1 VSLGVLSRLAS
12 YAVGTMYVKRVTVK
26 RGESSYVYL
35 RLVEAYRQDGRVRHR
50 VIANLGR
57 EDVLKASGQLD
68 QLAASFARLDPPPWG
83 TRREVGSLLL
93 VRHYLQRLGL
103 VKVVDEAIP
112 QRGRAQ
118 LTHGEVVAA
127 LIANRLSAPAPLYD
141 VAGWAS
147 SAAVHEL
154 LDVPAALLGDDRLGR
169 ALEAFA
175 PVAASVRGA
184 AMLAAIEEFGADAAR
199 LHLDLT
205 TLTVCG
211 AYPGSQLVGKGW
223 SSSRTIQRQVRVLA
237 ASNSTGVPLYVRPH
251 PGSAA
256 ELTCLGQAM
265 DELAGLL
272 PPGLLVVADSALGH
286 WKNLREVDRAGL
298 RFVVPLRESTGYF
311 DRFLTEVGHDQLRP
325 IHHVARREQHLPP
338 HRRTQYRGALR
349 DWEITD
355 PDTGTTHRFR
365 VAYIWSSEEARS
377 VAEARERA
385 LAKAEAELARVHRGL
400 GGRHYK
406 TGQQVKARVN
416 RILGPNVQPLLTVTV
431 SAQHGR
437 PTLAWQR
444 NQTTITAAAR
454 HDGIY
459 ALATN
464 LPGRLSAATI
474 LSKYK
479 NQYLVE
485 LAHRANKS
493 VLNVRP
499 IFLHNDDRITAL
511 ISIVGLSLLIYGL
524 IETELRQALGPDQ
537 PLHGLLPEGRAAR
550 PTGRNILTAFQGLG
564 ATYTPTGLHLDR
576 LTNTQR
582 TILNHLN
589 IAIPWPE
596 QRQN

>member
-1 VSLGVLSRLAS
+1 
-12 YAVGTMYVKRVTVK
+12 MYVKRAVVK

-93 VRHYLQRLGL
+93 VRHYLHRLGL
-103 VKVVDEAIP
+103 VKLIDETIP

-175 PVAASVRGA
+175 PVAAAVRGA
-184 AMLAAIEEFGADAAR
+184 AMLAAIETFGADAAR

-205 TLTVCG
+205 TLTVSG
-211 AYPGSQLVGKGW
+211 AYPGSDLVGKGW
-223 SSSRTIQRQVRVLA
+223 NAARTVQRQVRVLA

-251 PGSAA
+251 PGNAA

-265 DELAGLL
+265 DDLAALL

-286 WKNLREVDRAGL
+286 WKNLREADRAGL
-298 RFVVPLRESTGYF
+298 RCIVPLRESTGYF
-311 DRFLTEVGHDQLRP
+311 DRFLTEVGHDGLRP
-325 IHHVARREQHLPP
+325 VRYVSRREQHLPA
-338 HRRTQYRGALR
+338 HRRTHYRGALR
-349 DWEITD
+349 DWNLAD
-355 PDTGTTHRFR
+355 PDTGTVHRFR
-365 VAYIWSSEEARS
+365 VAYIHSSEEARS

-385 LAKAEAELARVHRGL
+385 LTKAETDLTRVHRGL
-400 GGRHYK
+400 GGRHYR
-406 TGQQVKARVN
+406 TTQQVQARVN
-416 RILGPNVQPLLTVTV
+416 RIIGPNIHGLLTVSV
-431 SAQHGR
+431 GVDGGR
-437 PTLAWQR
+437 PTLTWQR
-444 NQTTITAAAR
+444 DQTAINVAAQ

-464 LPGRLSAATI
+464 LPGHLTPTAVLRR
-474 LSKYK
+474 YK
-479 NQYLVE
+479 DQHLVE

-511 ISIVGLSLLIYGL
+511 ISIVGLALLIYGL
-524 IETELRQALGPDQ
+524 IETDLRQALGPDQ
-537 PLHGLLPEGRAAR
+537 HLPGLLPEGRAAR
-550 PTGRNILTAFQGLG
+550 PTARNILAAFQGLA
-564 ATYTPTGLHLDR
+564 ATYTPNGLYLDR
-576 LTNTQR
+576 LTHTQR

-589 IAIPWPE
+589 IGLPWPE
-596 QRQN
+596 QGQK

>member
-1 VSLGVLSRLAS
+1 
-12 YAVGTMYVKRVTVK
+12 MYVKRVTVK

-50 VIANLGR
+50 VIAQLGR

-103 VKVVDEAIP
+103 VQIVDEAVP

-184 AMLAAIEEFGADAAR
+184 AMLAAIGQFGTDAAR

-211 AYPGSQLVGKGW
+211 AYPGSDLVGKGW
-223 SSSRTIQRQVRVLA
+223 NSSRQIQRQVRVLA
-237 ASNSTGVPLYVRPH
+237 ASNSTGVPLYVRPQ

-265 DELAGLL
+265 DELAALL

-286 WKNLREVDRAGL
+286 WKNLREVDQAGL
-298 RFVVPLRESTGYF
+298 RFIVPLRESTGYF
-311 DRFLTEVGHDQLRP
+311 DQFLTEVGHDALRP
-325 IHHVARREQHLPP
+325 VRYVSRREQHLPA
-338 HRRTQYRGALR
+338 HKRTRYRGALR
-349 DWEITD
+349 SVDITD
-355 PDTGTTHRFR
+355 PKTDAVHRFR

-385 LAKAEAELARVHRGL
+385 LTKAETDLTRVQRGL

-406 TGQQVKARVN
+406 TAQQVQARVN
-416 RILGPNVQPLLTVTV
+416 RIIGPNVHQLLTTSIGV
-431 SAQHGR
+431 HDNR
-437 PTLAWQR
+437 PTLTWHR
-444 NQTTITAAAR
+444 NQTAIDTSAQ

-464 LPGRLSAATI
+464 LPGRLTASSV
-474 LSKYK
+474 LGLYK
-479 NQYLVE
+479 NQHLVE

-511 ISIVGLSLLIYGL
+511 VSIVGLALLIYGL
-524 IETELRQALGPDQ
+524 IETDLRQALGPDQ
-537 PLHGLLPEGRAAR
+537 HLPGLLPEGRPAR
-550 PTGRNILTAFQGLG
+550 PTGRNILAAFQGLG
-564 ATYTPTGLHLDR
+564 ATYTPNGLRLDR
-576 LTNTQR
+576 LTHTQR
-582 TILNHLN
+582 SILDHLN
-589 IAIPWPE
+589 IGPPWPE
-596 QRQN
+596 QGQQ

>member
-1 VSLGVLSRLAS
+1 
-12 YAVGTMYVKRVTVK
+12 MYVKRATVK

-35 RLVEAYRQDGRVRHR
+35 RLVEAYRENGQVRHR

-103 VKVVDEAIP
+103 VKLVDEAVP

-154 LDVPAALLGDDRLGR
+154 LDTPAALLGDDRLGR

-175 PVAASVRGA
+175 PVAAPVRGA
-184 AMLAAIEEFGADAAR
+184 AMLTAIESFGADAAR

-205 TLTVCG
+205 TLTVSG
-211 AYPGSQLVGKGW
+211 AYPGSDLVGKGW
-223 SSSRTIQRQVRVLA
+223 NSSRQIQRQVRVLA

-251 PGSAA
+251 PGNAA

-265 DELAGLL
+265 EELARLL

-286 WKNLREVDRAGL
+286 WKNLREVDLAGL
-298 RFVVPLRESTGYF
+298 RFIVPLRESTGYF
-311 DRFLTEVGHDQLRP
+311 DRFLAEGGHGALRP
-325 IHHVARREQHLPP
+325 IRHVARREQHLPA
-338 HRRTQYRGALR
+338 HRRTRYRGTLR
-349 DWEITD
+349 DWQCAD
-355 PDTGTTHRFR
+355 PDTSAVHRFR

-385 LAKAEAELARVHRGL
+385 LTKAETELARVQRGL
-400 GGRHYK
+400 GGQHYK
-406 TGQQVKARVN
+406 TTQQVQARVN
-416 RILGPNVQPLLTVTV
+416 RILGPNVQPLLTITI
-431 SAQHGR
+431 APEDGK
-437 PTLAWQR
+437 PTLSWQR
-444 NQTTITAAAR
+444 DQAAIDAAAR

-464 LPGRLSAATI
+464 LPGQLTAATV
-474 LSKYK
+474 LHLYK
-479 NQYLVE
+479 QQHMVE

-511 ISIVGLSLLIYGL
+511 VNIVGLALLLYGL
-524 IETELRQALGPDQ
+524 IETDLRHALGPDQ
-537 PLHGLLPEGRAAR
+537 QLPGLLPEGRAAR
-550 PTGRNILTAFQGLG
+550 PTGRNILAAFQGLG
-564 ATYTPTGLHLDR
+564 ATYTPNGLRLDR
-576 LTNTQR
+576 LTHTQR
-582 TILNHLN
+582 EILNHLN
-589 IAIPWPE
+589 IALPWPE
-596 QRQN
+596 QGHE

>member
-1 VSLGVLSRLAS
+1 
-12 YAVGTMYVKRVTVK
+12 MYVKRAVVK

-35 RLVEAYRQDGRVRHR
+35 RLVEAYREDGKVRHR

-83 TRREVGSLLL
+83 TWREVGSLLL

-103 VKVVDEAIP
+103 VKIVDEAVP

-184 AMLAAIEEFGADAAR
+184 AMLAAIDAFGADAAR

-205 TLTVCG
+205 TLTVSG
-211 AYPGSQLVGKGW
+211 AYPGSDLVGKGW
-223 SSSRTIQRQVRVLA
+223 NSSRHIQRQVRVLA
-237 ASNSTGVPLYVRPH
+237 ASNGTGVPLYVHPH

-265 DELAGLL
+265 DELATLL

-286 WKNLREVDRAGL
+286 WKNLREVDQAGL
-298 RFVVPLRESTGYF
+298 RFIVPLRESTGYF
-311 DRFLTEVGHDQLRP
+311 DRFLTDVGHDALRP
-325 IHHVARREQHLPP
+325 IRYVARREQHLPP
-338 HRRTQYRGALR
+338 HRRTHYRGALR
-349 DWEITD
+349 EWEISD
-355 PDTGTTHRFR
+355 PNSEAVHRFR

-385 LAKAEAELARVHRGL
+385 LTKAEADLARVHRGL
-400 GGRHYK
+400 GGQHYR
-406 TGQQVKARVN
+406 TAQQVQARVN
-416 RILGPNVQPLLTVTV
+416 RILGPNVQPLLNVTV
-431 SAQHGR
+431 SAEDDK
-437 PTLAWQR
+437 PTLTWHRDQPA
-444 NQTTITAAAR
+444 IDTAAQ

-464 LPGRLSAATI
+464 LPGRITATTM
-474 LSKYK
+474 LNLYK
-479 NQYLVE
+479 NQHTVE

-499 IFLHNDDRITAL
+499 IFLHNDDRITAVV
-511 ISIVGLSLLIYGL
+511 SIVGLALLIYGL
-524 IETELRQALGPDQ
+524 IETDLRQALGPDQ
-537 PLHGLLPEGRAAR
+537 HLPGLLPEGRAAR
-550 PTGRNILTAFQGLG
+550 PTGRNILAAFQGLG
-564 ATYTPTGLHLDR
+564 ATYTPTGLRLDR
-576 LTNTQR
+576 LTTTQR
-582 TILNHLN
+582 AILNHLN
-589 IAIPWPE
+589 IDLPWPE
-596 QRQN
+596 HGQG

>member
-1 VSLGVLSRLAS
+1 
-12 YAVGTMYVKRVTVK
+12 MYVKRVTVK
-26 RGESSYVYL
+26 RGEGSYVYL
-35 RLVEAYRQDGRVRHR
+35 RLVEAYREGGKVRHR

-57 EDVLKASGQLD
+57 EDVLKTSGQLD

-103 VKVVDEAIP
+103 VKIVDEAVP

-175 PVAASVRGA
+175 PVAASVRGQ
-184 AMLAAIEEFGADAAR
+184 AMLTALEAFGADAAR

-205 TLTVCG
+205 TLTVSG
-211 AYPGSQLVGKGW
+211 SYPGSDLVGKGW
-223 SSSRTIQRQVRVLA
+223 SSNRTVQRQVRVLA
-237 ASNSTGVPLYVRPH
+237 ASNNAGVPLYVRPH

-265 DELAGLL
+265 DELTALL

-298 RFVVPLRESTGYF
+298 RFIVPLRESTGYF
-311 DRFLTEVGHDQLRP
+311 NRFLTDIGHEGLRP
-325 IHHVARREQHLPP
+325 IRHVARREQHLPP
-338 HRRTQYRGALR
+338 ARRTRYRGALR
-349 DWEITD
+349 DWEVTD
-355 PDTGTTHRFR
+355 PDTGTLHHFR

-385 LAKAEAELARVHRGL
+385 LTKAETELARVHRGL

-406 TGQQVKARVN
+406 TAPQVQARIN
-416 RILGPNVQPLLTVTV
+416 RILGPNVAPLLNITIGV
-431 SAQHGR
+431 QDDR
-437 PTLAWQR
+437 PTLTWHR
-444 NQTTITAAAR
+444 DQTAIDIAAQ

-464 LPGRLSAATI
+464 LPGRITATTVLST
-474 LSKYK
+474 YK
-479 NQYLVE
+479 DQHLVE

-511 ISIVGLSLLIYGL
+511 ISIVGLALLIYGL
-524 IETELRQALGPDQ
+524 IESDLRQALEPDTHL
-537 PLHGLLPEGRAAR
+537 PGLLPEGRAAR
-550 PTGRNILTAFQGLG
+550 PTGRNILAAFQSLG
-564 ATYTPTGLHLDR
+564 ATYTPHGLRLDR

-582 TILNHLN
+582 QILNHLN
-589 IAIPWPE
+589 IALPWPE
-596 QRQN
+596 QGQN

>member
-1 VSLGVLSRLAS
+1 
-12 YAVGTMYVKRVTVK
+12 MYVKRATVK
-26 RGESSYVYL
+26 RGDSSYVYL
-35 RLVEAYRQDGRVRHR
+35 RLVEAYREDGRVRHR

-83 TRREVGSLLL
+83 TRRGVGSLLL
-93 VRHYLQRLGL
+93 VRHYLERLGV
-103 VKVVDEAIP
+103 VKIVDEAVP

-184 AMLAAIEEFGADAAR
+184 AMLAAIDAFGADAAR

-205 TLTVCG
+205 TLTVSG
-211 AYPGSQLVGKGW
+211 AYPGSDLVGKGW
-223 SSSRTIQRQVRVLA
+223 NSSRQIQRQVRVLA
-237 ASNSTGVPLYVRPH
+237 ASNGTGVPLYVRPH
-251 PGSAA
+251 PGNAA

-286 WKNLREVDRAGL
+286 WKNLREVDQAGL
-298 RFVVPLRESTGYF
+298 RFIVPLRENTGYF
-311 DRFLTEVGHDQLRP
+311 DRFLAEVGHDALRP
-325 IHHVARREQHLPP
+325 VRYVARREQHLPA
-338 HRRTQYRGALR
+338 HRRTHYRGAVR
-349 DWEITD
+349 EWEITD
-355 PDTGTTHRFR
+355 PNTDTVHHFR

-385 LAKAEAELARVHRGL
+385 LTKAEAELARVSRGL
-400 GGRHYK
+400 GGQHYK
-406 TGQQVKARVN
+406 TPQQVQARVN
-416 RILGPNVQPLLTVTV
+416 RILGPNVSALLNVAV
-431 SAQHGR
+431 GAQNDR
-437 PTLAWQR
+437 PTLTWQR
-444 NQTTITAAAR
+444 DQAAIDTAAR

-464 LPGRLSAATI
+464 LPGRITATSVLS
-474 LSKYK
+474 LYK
-479 NQYLVE
+479 NQHLVE
-485 LAHRANKS
+485 LGHRANKS

-499 IFLHNDDRITAL
+499 IFLHNDDRIAAL
-511 ISIVGLSLLIYGL
+511 VSIVGLALLIYGL
-524 IETELRQALGPDQ
+524 IETDLRQALGPDQ
-537 PLHGLLPEGRAAR
+537 HLPGLLPEGRPAR
-550 PTGRNILTAFQGLG
+550 PTGRNILAAFQGLG
-564 ATYTPTGLHLDR
+564 ATYTPNGLRLDR
-576 LTNTQR
+576 LTPTQR
-582 TILNHLN
+582 AILEHLN
-589 IAIPWPE
+589 IAPPWPE
-596 QRQN
+596 QGQS

>member
-1 VSLGVLSRLAS
+1 
-12 YAVGTMYVKRVTVK
+12 MYVKRATVK

-35 RLVEAYRQDGRVRHR
+35 RLVEAYREDGRVRHR

-103 VKVVDEAIP
+103 VKIVDEAVP

-184 AMLAAIEEFGADAAR
+184 AMLTATDEFGADAAR

-205 TLTVCG
+205 TLSVSG
-211 AYPGSQLVGKGW
+211 AYPGSELVGKGW
-223 SSSRTIQRQVRVLA
+223 SSDRTVQRQVRVLT
-237 ASNSTGVPLYVRPH
+237 ASNPTGIPLYVRPH

-298 RFVVPLRESTGYF
+298 RFIVPLRETTGYF
-311 DRFLTEVGHDQLRP
+311 DRFRTQVGHHQLRP
-325 IHHVARREQHLPP
+325 IRHVARREQHLPA
-338 HRRTQYRGALR
+338 HRRTRYRGALR
-349 DWEITD
+349 DWAITD
-355 PDTGTTHRFR
+355 PKTETVHHFR

-385 LAKAEAELARVHRGL
+385 LAKAEAELTRVHHGL
-400 GGRHYK
+400 GGQHYK
-406 TGQQVKARVN
+406 TPQQVQARVN
-416 RILGPNVQPLLTVTV
+416 RILGPNVVALLTATV
-431 SAQHGR
+431 GAEDGR
-437 PTLAWQR
+437 PTLTWQR
-444 NQTTITAAAR
+444 DQAAIDTAAQ
-454 HDGIY
+454 HDGVY

-464 LPGRLSAATI
+464 QPGQLTAGAVLRL
-474 LSKYK
+474 YK
-479 NQYLVE
+479 QQHIVE

-499 IFLHNDDRITAL
+499 IFLHNDDRIAAL
-511 ISIVGLSLLIYGL
+511 VSIVGLALLIYGL
-524 IETELRQALGPDQ
+524 IETDLRQALEPDQ
-537 PLHGLLPEGRAAR
+537 HLPGLLPEGRAAR
-550 PTGRNILTAFQGLG
+550 PTGRNILAAFQGLG
-564 ATYTPTGLHLDR
+564 ATYTPHGLRLDR

-582 TILNHLN
+582 DILNHLN
-589 IAIPWPE
+589 IALPWPE
-596 QRQN
+596 QGHN